1 MNLNKFINELKKINI
16 DITEEQLS
24 KLDIYYNLLITEN
37 EKYNLT
43 NNKAQIVEY
52 NGYSVNLDMA
62 YTRSVRMF

>member
-37 EKYNLT
+37 EKYNF
-43 NNKAQIVEY
+43 NR
-52 NGYSVNLDMA
+52 G
-62 YTRSVRMF
+62 